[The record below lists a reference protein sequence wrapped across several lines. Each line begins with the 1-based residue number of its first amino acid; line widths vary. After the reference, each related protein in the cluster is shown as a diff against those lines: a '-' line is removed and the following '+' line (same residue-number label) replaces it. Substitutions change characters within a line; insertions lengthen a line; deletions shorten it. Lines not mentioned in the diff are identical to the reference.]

1 MENLVKQVLEE
12 KGITQKKLAE
22 MCDMQEV
29 SISRAVNG
37 SASKT
42 TLQRIANA
50 LNMPIMDLLPPQI
63 AHSKYEGNLL
73 IAELTMEVA
82 VLDDGRRVIKTVDI
96 FRALGRPQRGNARID
111 GVPVF
116 IDAQNLQP
124 FISDDL
130 KRVLNKIAY
139 IDKLGTPQEGYEATI
154 LPMICDLY
162 LEARRNG
169 VIKQLNQLEAAQKAE
184 ILLRSLAK
192 VGIIALVDEATGYD
206 KAKQRTKDEL
216 QKILNKLLLSEAS
229 QWVKTFD
236 DDFFEMLYRMHRW
249 TWRHANK
256 HPQVVGLWIN
266 DIVYARLAPCVL
278 IKLKELNP
286 KDANGNRKKKHHQ
299 FLTDDMGVPELKQHL
314 EKIKVLATISN
325 YDWSRFMTYLDKA
338 CPKQYQQL
346 PIDFYDWD

>member
-1 MENLVKQVLEE
+1 MENLVKRVLDE
-12 KGITQKKLAE
+12 KGITQKQLAE

-37 SASKT
+37 SATKT
-42 TLQRIANA
+42 TLKRIANA
-50 LNMPIMDLLPPQI
+50 LKVSVTDLLPKQI
-63 AHSKYEGNLL
+63 IRSKYEGKLL
-73 IAELTMEVA
+73 IAEIAMEVA
-82 VLDDGRRVIKTVDI
+82 VLEDGRRIIKTADI

-124 FISDDL
+124 FISEEL
-130 KRVLNKIAY
+130 RQLFEKIIY
-139 IDKLGTPQEGYEATI
+139 IDKVGKAQEGYEATI

-162 LEARRNG
+162 LEARRHG

-236 DDFFEMLYRMHRW
+236 DTFFEDLYKMHKW
-249 TWRHANK
+249 TWRSANK
-256 HPQVVGLWIN
+256 HPQIVGSLIN
-266 DIVYARLAPCVL
+266 DIVYARLAPGVL
-278 IKLKELNP
+278 TKLKELNP
-286 KDANGNRKKKHHQ
+286 KDEHGNRKKKHHQ
-299 FLTDDMGVPELKQHL
+299 FLTEDIGVPELKQHL
-314 EKIKVLATISN
+314 EKIRVLAVAAN
-325 YDWSRFMTYLDKA
+325 YDWVRFMTFLDRA

-346 PIDFYDWD
+346 PIDFYE